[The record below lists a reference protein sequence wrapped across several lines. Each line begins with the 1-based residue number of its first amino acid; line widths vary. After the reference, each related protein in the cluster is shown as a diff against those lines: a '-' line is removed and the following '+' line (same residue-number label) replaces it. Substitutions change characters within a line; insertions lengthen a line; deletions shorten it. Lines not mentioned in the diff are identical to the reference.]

1 MRDSVNQI
9 VLKVQETKVVFT
21 LKYGAYCQSPPN
33 IKQYKQNLLYQ
44 YIHQAKYGE
53 L

>member
-33 IKQYKQNLLYQ
+33 IKQYKQKLLYK